1 MTLPV
6 GHGRVIIEMHK
17 MSVTLHEQV
26 VLDPQGHPTAVQLPL
41 KEYKHLLALLEDAVD
56 LEIATA
62 RLKEPRIPL
71 AQVTAELKRD
81 GLL

>member
-1 MTLPV
+1 MT
-6 GHGRVIIEMHK
+6 M
-17 MSVTLHEQV
+17 TLHEQV
-26 VLDPQGHPTAVQLPL
+26 VLDPRGRPAAIQLPI
-41 KEYKHLLALLEDAVD
+41 KEYKQLLALLEDAVD
-56 LEIATA
+56 LQVAKE